1 MAPAIDFT
9 RCPMVPVFVPK
20 AANLA
25 GHQLS
30 DLIARPLA
38 LRALRPDQLNRAAEA
53 IQDRV
58 SDFKVFPA

>member
-1 MAPAIDFT
+1 MDFART
-9 RCPMVPVFVPK
+9 PIEPVFVPK

-38 LRALRPDQLNRAAEA
+38 LKAIRPDQANRAFDIVANR
-53 IQDRV
+53 IW
-58 SDFKVFPA
+58 DFKVFP